1 MRMMN
6 VGMVI
11 RSGREGGDEPSLTA
25 SYVKKEQMFG

>member
-11 RSGREGGDEPSLTA
+11 RSGREGGDDKYLPIAYICRNTR
-25 SYVKKEQMFG
+25 